1 MTERKRSILE
11 FAYAHEADDEWST
24 LAVTSREMLAVE
36 RAVKGFTA
44 NSFFKDV
51 TVGGLYRIAHV
62 VLRLR
67 GAVDVTTTFDQFVET
82 HDVRFASTEPAQ
94 PNEGDDDDDDE
105 VGSEANPT
113 ATTA

>member
-1 MTERKRSILE
+1 MSERKRSILE
-11 FAYAHEADDEWST
+11 FAYAYESDDEWST

-67 GAVDVTTTFDQFVET
+67 GAIDVTTTFDQFVDT
-82 HDVRFASTEPAQ
+82 HDVRFASTDSGEPDK
-94 PNEGDDDDDDE
+94 GDDDDDE